1 MIHRFTF
8 HACCMAALLCLAAA
22 LSSCDSPRKTAESL
36 GATIAEYSAHPRPE
50 TAAKVE
56 KEFTLLDA
64 QIEKLRSGGG
74 AVEADIW
81 QQERDALQLRYNA
94 AQMAGNIQN
103 VKQAVQ
109 ELGNAFRK
117 AGQELG
123 DALKDKSGND

>member
-1 MIHRFTF
+1 
-8 HACCMAALLCLAAA
+8 MAALLCLAAA

-123 DALKDKSGND
+123 DALKDNSGND